1 METIVVIDSKK
12 RTGTASANSYIV
24 GLPVPLVGVY
34 GAELLS
40 ATFSRF
46 SQDHYAILDID
57 ELRNDQVMAVS
68 NIAATAAS
76 SANSYITVTPDTIS
90 RSFGIIPVG
99 DYTVGSNVVYAPSK
113 FYTIDKTFKN
123 PMNITKFTVRWLD
136 QSGVS
141 PSALV
146 NNTVLL
152 KIKHLK

>member
-12 RTGTASANSYIV
+12 RSGTAFANSYIV

-34 GAELLS
+34 SAELLS

-46 SQDHYAILDID
+46 SQDQYAVLDIY

-68 NIAATAAS
+68 NIAVSGTLD
-76 SANSYITVTPDTIS
+76 PIS
-90 RSFGIIPVG
+90 RSFGIIPTS
-99 DYTVGSNVVYAPSK
+99 DYAVGSNVVYAPSK
-113 FYTIDKTFKN
+113 FYTIEKTFKN
-123 PMNITKFTVRWLD
+123 PMNINKFTVNWLD

-141 PSALV
+141 PVGLV